1 MKNYHV
7 LGIGSA
13 LLDLTYEVNDT
24 LLQELVLK
32 KGEMQLISKEK
43 SMEILNKL
51 KNFPVKISPGGSAS
65 NTIAGFAFLGG
76 KSSFIGKLGDD
87 YNGKIYEEKTK
98 EAGVSSFFQKHEK
111 EITGNAFTFI
121 TPDYE
126 RTFAVH
132 LGASSYFN
140 EEDIIG
146 SLIKETEILHLEG
159 YQLGYI
165 NSRKAIYHAAKIAKE
180 NNSLI
185 SLDLSDAGI
194 VRQNLPLFMDFIKE
208 YVDIVFANESE
219 AIALTGKNPEEAL
232 LEISKYCD
240 ITIVKLGEKGSLI
253 KIKNMVYT
261 IPSYKTNVINTN
273 GAGDMYSAGILYGL
287 INNLNLE
294 KAGKIASYAASLV
307 VGKPEAR
314 YGKELKEKINRFY
327 FTKLL

>member
-1 MKNYHV
+1 MRNYHV

-13 LLDLTYEVNDT
+13 LLDLTYEVNDNF
-24 LLQELVLK
+24 LQELGLR
-32 KGEMQLISKEK
+32 KGEMQLITKEK
-43 SMEILNKL
+43 SIELLNRL

-65 NTIAGFAFLGG
+65 NTTAGVAFLGG
-76 KSSFIGKLGDD
+76 KSFFISKLGDD

-98 EAGVSSFFQKHEK
+98 ESGVSSYFKIREN
-111 EITGNAFTFI
+111 EITGNSFIFI

-126 RTFAVH
+126 RTFATY

-140 EEDIIG
+140 EEDIKE
-146 SLIKETEILHLEG
+146 SLLKETEILHLEG
-159 YQLGYI
+159 YQLAHI
-165 NSRKAIYHAAKIAKE
+165 NSRKAMYHAAKIAKE

-194 VRQNLPLFMDFIKE
+194 VRQNLSLFMDFIKE
-208 YVDIVFANESE
+208 YVNIIFANESE
-219 AIALTGKNPEEAL
+219 AEAFTGKNAEEAI

-240 ITIVKLGEKGSLI
+240 ITVVKLGEKGSLI

-261 IPSYKTNVINTN
+261 IPSYKTKTINTN

-287 INNLNLE
+287 INNLDLE
-294 KAGKIASYAASLV
+294 KSGKIASYAASLV

-314 YGKELKEKINRFY
+314 YGAELREKINKFY